1 MKKASW
7 KNLGA
12 VTTKGAALCAGL
24 AMAGT
29 LVMREPI
36 AAERVWPF
44 PKNNTLAIARASLN
58 APVAVET
65 RAAAALVATPRRAA
79 QKRNLTCAKTVLTRV
94 AKTSG
99 EKFASTNRPT
109 LNPNWR
115 SRRNHQNQS
124 ARTREWLARNQFVD
138 SELNSDFP
146 ADATITDGWM
156 PEIETLRTAF
166 EEESLEPSDLT
177 EKRTAPVQVDVELAL
192 GVTFPDEL
200 PYREVVGTYQRD
212 DFSQIRASFNELND
226 PEFTTWKS
234 PQELEPQLMAPKP
247 RKTAPKP
254 TRVASRPQ
262 ARGKVAP
269 SQGWTSKPTLTFNYV
284 PPAVLDA
291 TAELSSIEKPVVA
304 PQDLATQSVPALAV
318 PTAPS
323 VSPAAPTNLGPS
335 LASLT
340 PSVST
345 TPRSNAIDAV
355 AAVPKPR
362 VSNETL
368 ATQAKATQ
376 RGAVSLVAAADA
388 AFDQTP
394 FESDLYGRVT
404 FSPEFSTWLTEQ
416 KGHVELYLQP
426 VGSRDPQGT
435 RYLSYR
441 YPQADFRDKASA
453 LKGRYQLVAGIY
465 RVQDID
471 GPYAEAVYQEEVNAR
486 TARGHLR
493 FHIESRDLKVTS
505 HASSS
510 DRRHATVH
518 LSFFEGAS
526 ADYREPHEIAGAE
539 VRVIGFEKEYGVLH
553 ADAAGN
559 LAIHAVPTHSDLA
572 IEVRAKDYYRTFR
585 TIHVF
590 GADAHLPVYM
600 VSKDK
605 VAAMTRALVGV
616 RQSGTAALIMGRVF
630 EPESRNPLEHE
641 RIELTDHPARNG
653 SYFSFFGEPGRTA
666 STGFYSFFNV
676 APAFRYVTRPEV
688 DKRALRLFMRDSS
701 AYYVEL
707 GRGGMRSFHGRLTDP
722 NLNGTVGNVVGA
734 KIHLV
739 GDENFETITGP
750 DGRFEIPGIDFPSGM
765 IAIDI
770 EAPQQGPAYSLTRH
784 TIAWNPRQAAS
795 VQDLFVV
802 QERFVSH
809 SLNSAYSA
817 DFGPNPLSI
826 ERSPASGNLIGG
838 AYGTLFDQAP
848 SCLGVELWS
857 VDTGLPVPAGHGPY
871 PFVTGTGS
879 TGGQEPL
886 CLTRSAPG
894 FTFQNLPPGEYLMK
908 WTGENGHSIGSRIVH
923 IGMGRDS
930 ISVN

>member
-1 MKKASW
+1 VKKTSW

-12 VTTKGAALCAGL
+12 VSTKGATLCAAL

-44 PKNNTLAIARASLN
+44 PKNNTLSVARASLN
-58 APVAVET
+58 APIDIPVET
-65 RAAAALVATPRRAA
+65 KSAKPARKPTRCPQNLVARAEKTPAKKSPSYKVSLDRQWIGRR
-79 QKRNLTCAKTVLTRV
+79 
-94 AKTSG
+94 SH
-99 EKFASTNRPT
+99 TNRT
-109 LNPNWR
+109 V
-115 SRRNHQNQS
+115 
-124 ARTREWLARNQFVD
+124 RTREWLAHNQFVD

-146 ADATITDGWM
+146 FDSTITDGWL
-156 PEIETLRTAF
+156 PETDALRTAF
-166 EEESLEPSDLT
+166 EEAPLEETDYT

-200 PYREVVGTYQRD
+200 PYREVVGTYQKD
-212 DFSQIRASFNELND
+212 DFSQIRASFDELKD
-226 PEFTTWKS
+226 PEFTVWKS
-234 PQELEPQLMAPKP
+234 PRESEPVLVAPKA
-247 RKTAPKP
+247 RKAVPKFA
-254 TRVASRPQ
+254 RVAAQPK

-269 SQGWTSKPTLTFNYV
+269 AQGWTAKPSLSFNYV

-291 TAELSSIEKPVVA
+291 TAELSSIQKPSVGLQASPSEAA
-304 PQDLATQSVPALAV
+304 PELAV
-318 PTAPS
+318 PTTPK
-323 VSPAAPTNLGPS
+323 VSSAAPVNVGPS
-335 LASLT
+335 LATLAA
-340 PSVST
+340 PVST
-345 TPRSNAIDAV
+345 TPRANTSDITS
-355 AAVPKPR
+355 AVPKPR
-362 VSNETL
+362 VSTDAM
-368 ATQAKATQ
+368 ATQSKAVS
-376 RGAVSLVAAADA
+376 RSAVSLVEAADA

-404 FSPEFSTWLTEQ
+404 FSSEFSAWLSAQ

-441 YPQADFRDKASA
+441 YPQSDFRDKAAS
-453 LKGRYQLVAGIY
+453 LKGRYRLVAGIY
-465 RVQDID
+465 RVQDVD

-505 HASSS
+505 QASSS

-526 ADYREPHEIAGAE
+526 ADYREPHEIADAE
-539 VRVIGFEKEYGVLH
+539 VRVIGYEKEYGILH
-553 ADAAGN
+553 ADASGN
-559 LAIHAVPTHSDLA
+559 LAIAAVPTHSDLA

-590 GADAHLPVYM
+590 GSDAHLPVYM

-616 RQSGTAALIMGRVF
+616 RQGQSAALIMGRVF
-630 EPESRNPLEHE
+630 DPESRNPLEHE
-641 RIELTDHPARNG
+641 RIELTDHPSQNG
-653 SYFSFFGEPGRTA
+653 SYFSFFGEPGRTS

-676 APAFRYVTRPEV
+676 APAFRYVTRPDV
-688 DKRALRLFMRDSS
+688 DKRALRLYMRESS

-722 NLNGTVGNVVGA
+722 NLNGTTGNVAGA
-734 KIHLV
+734 KIRLV
-739 GDENFETITGP
+739 GDDSFETRTGP

-765 IAIDI
+765 LAIDI
-770 EAPQQGPAYSLTRH
+770 EAPPQGPAYSLTRH
-784 TIAWNPRQAAS
+784 TVAWNPRQAAS

-802 QERFVSH
+802 QDRFVSH
-809 SLNSAYSA
+809 SLNSAYSS
-817 DFGPNPLSI
+817 DFGPNPVSI
-826 ERSPASGNLIGG
+826 ERSTASGNLIGG
-838 AYGTLFDQAP
+838 AYGALFDQAP
-848 SCLGVELWS
+848 NCLGVQLWS
-857 VDTGLPVPAGHGPY
+857 VDTGLPVAEGHGPY
-871 PFVTGTGS
+871 PFIAGTGGS
-879 TGGQEPL
+879 GPL

-908 WTGENGHSIGSRIVH
+908 WTSENGHSIGSRIVH